1 MKIFV
6 HGEKGSEKWKRG
18 GGEQEDREATW
29 KGSLMEHFLTLKCHL
44 KPPSCSLFIYVR

>member
-6 HGEKGSEKWKRG
+6 RGEKGSEKWKRD

-29 KGSLMEHFLTLKCHL
+29 KGGLMEPTF
-44 KPPSCSLFIYVR
+44 